1 MNVPSN
7 LKYAKTDEWVKV
19 DGNIATIGV
28 SDYAQSQLSDV
39 VYVEIIAA
47 EGEHISKNSTV
58 VTIESVK
65 AAADVNAPVSGK
77 VLAVNEGLSQTPEVV
92 NNDPYEAAWMLKVE
106 IENPADLDSLLD
118 AAGYQS
124 YCEERSH

>member
-19 DGNIATIGV
+19 DGKIATIGI

-39 VYVEIIAA
+39 VYVEVIVSVKDGVKKNATIA
-47 EGEHISKNSTV
+47 
-58 VTIESVK
+58 TIESVK

-77 VLAVNEGLSQTPEVV
+77 VVAVNEALSKTPELV
-92 NNDPYEAAWMLKVE
+92 NSDPFGQAWMLKIE
-106 IENPADLDSLLD
+106 IEKPADLDSLMD

>member
-19 DGNIATIGV
+19 EGKVATIGV

-39 VYVEIIAA
+39 VYVEINVAVGDTVA
-47 EGEHISKNSTV
+47 KGKTV

-65 AAADVNAPVSGK
+65 AAADVNAPISGR
-77 VLAVNEGLSQTPEVV
+77 VIAINEDLSQTPEAV
-92 NNDPYEAAWMLKVE
+92 NSDPYGSAWMLKIE
-106 IENPADLDSLLD
+106 IENPADLDSLMD
-118 AAGYQS
+118 AAAYQAF
-124 YCEERSH
+124 CETRSH

>member
-1 MNVPSN
+1 MNVPTD

-19 DGNIATIGV
+19 EGNIATMGV

-39 VYVEIIAA
+39 VYVEISAA
-47 EGEHISKNSTV
+47 VGDHVAKNDTI

-65 AAADVNAPVSGK
+65 AAADVNAPVSGE
-77 VLAVNEGLSQTPEVV
+77 VIETNENLSQTPETI
-92 NNDPYEAAWMLKVE
+92 NDDPFGEAWLVKIKM
-106 IENPADLDSLLD
+106 ENPADLEGLLD

-124 YCEERSH
+124 YCEERGQ

>member
-1 MNVPSN
+1 MNVPTD

-19 DGNIATIGV
+19 EGNIATMGV

-39 VYVEIIAA
+39 VYVEISAA
-47 EGEHISKNSTV
+47 VGDHVAKNDTI

-65 AAADVNAPVSGK
+65 AAADVNAPVSGE
-77 VLAVNEGLSQTPEVV
+77 VIETNENLSQTPETI
-92 NNDPYEAAWMLKVE
+92 NNDPFGEAWLVKIKM
-106 IENPADLDSLLD
+106 ENPADLEGLLD

-124 YCEERSH
+124 YCEERGQ

>member
-1 MNVPSN
+1 MNVPTD

-19 DGNIATIGV
+19 EGNIATMGV

-39 VYVEIIAA
+39 VYVEISAA
-47 EGEHISKNSTV
+47 VGDHVAKNDTI

-65 AAADVNAPVSGK
+65 AAADVNAPVSGE
-77 VLAVNEGLSQTPEVV
+77 VIETNENLSQTPETI
-92 NNDPYEAAWMLKVE
+92 NNDPFGEAWLVKIKMD
-106 IENPADLDSLLD
+106 NPADLEGLLD

-124 YCEERSH
+124 YCEERGQ